1 MPTHFSA
8 RSRALRFARSAV
20 LSAVVGLLLP
30 GMAWASVDWVVNNS
44 DTGYDPIPAGGDIV
58 YSVRVGNNG
67 TDPAPATTLTLS
79 IPATTSFVSAS
90 GMTCSGAGPVTCN
103 VPALSV
109 AGVAGDN
116 ATVLVRVRTSAQ
128 GTVVLGASVPVTGD
142 ADSSNNVANQSTTVN
157 AGADIELTLAGPA
170 SAQSGSVASYTFSA
184 RNIGPNPAG
193 NLTLTFPAPAGLYN
207 ISAPG
212 CTISSPNA
220 CTIAGPL
227 AVGATVTRTFSGQI
241 AVAAGSTITPSG
253 SVASTAPLDP
263 VAGNNTAVFNTS
275 VTAGSDV
282 RISKSRAPGG
292 NLLVGQAASFT
303 LDPRYTG
310 DVPSGL
316 TITDVVPDNYT
327 VGAVLPS
334 QNGWA
339 CSVAGQTVTCT
350 RAAGSVAGNNVAL
363 GNIVIPVTAASP
375 GSPNP
380 VINSASIAATSP
392 TDPNPANNSASDGG
406 ATILAPTVDLRAHKS
421 GPSPALV
428 VVGSS
433 YVYNI
438 SASNIGTAAF
448 HGTLVMTDDLPAGL
462 RVDSYSL
469 NGWACLPAAP
479 VTGPA
484 TITCNRSYTAGA
496 PLGVGAT
503 SPAVVLNTTAT
514 GTGSINN
521 RMTVSS
527 PDANIADT
535 NSANDVETY
544 AVTSSAPA
552 NAADLSVLKSVSPT
566 TVAAGEVLTYTLEIV
581 NAGPQTAT
589 TVALS
594 DSLTGLMNSSVAPT
608 GAGYVGQTISAG
620 VSTGGSCSTTASG
633 ATGRDLSCNFTSI
646 PVCTVGS
653 NCPVITVQ
661 VRPGGNGGSRSNW
674 VYVNS
679 HDTADPDSIDRVASV
694 SSMVDPRADVTV
706 TKTATPVN
714 VPAGQNLTYVVT
726 AINLNN
732 GLSQA
737 AAVTI
742 TDTLP
747 SNVTFI
753 SVAPSSGSCSAP
765 AANSTTGPGNNQVV
779 CNFGTIANN
788 AQRTATIVVRPNTAT
803 RNTTLTNSVVVST
816 STAETNTGNNSATVS
831 TPVTPPALD
840 LLINKTDSVDPVA
853 AGDNTVYTITVTN
866 QGPSAAENVVITD
879 TLPPTRL
886 SFQSHTVPSG
896 GSCSSVPAVD
906 NIGGTLVCQIP
917 YLAASQ
923 ISSLTITMQG
933 VAKGVSTNS
942 ASVSSDEVAAGFDS
956 NPANNSVTETT
967 TVRTKAD
974 MQVVSKTPSAATVN
988 LRDDFSFVIRVRNN
1002 TGAGLAEAD
1011 DVVLTDNLPAHM
1023 VLTGAPTVAIVS
1035 GSASTTTCTGAAGST
1050 SFTCALGTVSN
1061 GAEIDIT
1068 VPVQLIA
1075 VTSYPQVFI
1084 NTASVATSSLDT
1096 VPANNS
1102 NSGSVTVNSS
1112 SLAGRV
1118 FRDFN
1123 NNGLVDAGD
1132 TGINGVTLTLSG
1144 TTFDG
1149 VALNR
1154 STTSN
1159 ASGNFV
1165 FNFVPQGS
1173 YTITQGAVSETNLV
1187 DGIDSAGSAG
1197 GTVAN
1202 DVISA
1207 IALPSNTAATGYLFA
1222 EVPQARIGIA
1232 KQLLASPSI
1241 NADGSF
1247 NVNFRLFVRNLGL
1260 EALNNIAVTDPLAG
1274 PAPRFGTHATL
1285 ANPATDPLLNGHY
1298 TLLAAPSG
1306 SCVGLNPGFNGA
1318 ADTTVAS
1325 GFALAAGA
1333 TCEIN
1338 LSLRVRGTT
1347 PLPPVLPSGGRYEN
1361 QATVVGTGA
1370 LSGQS
1375 FPTQPQLQDLSD
1387 NGSNPDPNGNGR
1399 ANDANENDP
1408 TPVNPVFNSAI
1419 GIAKEIS
1426 PGVSVQSDG
1435 SIVVPI
1441 RLLVR
1446 NVGNE
1451 SLSNVAV
1458 TDPLASADGGQF
1470 GVFVSG
1476 GALVTLASG
1485 QYTLETAPAFVGLCT
1500 NGTLTAGFSGEV
1512 GGLEVARIS
1521 GMEPAASCTMGFTY
1535 RFMPRAVT
1543 IYTNQARAAGTGIFS
1558 GASVTDLSDSGNN
1571 PDPNGNGNASEAT
1584 ENDPTPVPYPRVAIA
1599 KRVNTTH
1606 TANGDDTFTVPFQM
1620 VVRNTGGEVLNGV
1633 AVTDQLSGAKPSFG
1647 TFVTG
1652 GAAAVLAPGQYTVQ
1666 TAPAFGG
1673 ACAGGSANAAF
1684 NGDAVTLLA
1693 NISGFAVDASCT
1705 VNVSIRFRPLPP
1717 LPVGGAYLNQAQASA
1732 TGAQS
1737 SVVTNDLSDD
1747 GSNPDAN
1754 NNGIGN
1760 ETGEN
1765 DPTRVLLSFTPRIG
1779 LAKAK
1784 PMAEIIHPNGSVS
1797 VPFRIRVQNFG
1808 TEPLLNVT
1816 VSDLVAG
1823 AAPAFGSFVAGGPA
1837 ASLNN
1842 GEYTI
1847 EAAPTVQGACP
1858 VATLTPGFTGA
1869 PGNSQIASLS
1879 RLEVGAACEFDLSLR
1894 FRPQSP
1900 SPVGGYSNVATGAGT
1915 GEFTLLD
1922 VNDTSNNGTNPDSD
1936 SDGDPTNNNTPTP
1949 VGYTHTASIGIAKVL
1964 QSGLLVNGNGS
1975 YSGSFRM
1982 TVQNL
1987 GNEELNNVSVSDLMS
2002 GAVPRFGTHV
2012 AGGAG
2017 AVLVAGQY
2025 TIQSPPVF
2033 VGACA
2038 TGTVNAGF
2046 DGSGAALAA
2055 SIAQL
2060 PINGTCTLEFGF
2072 RFVPQPGQA
2081 YTNQATSTGTGAFSG
2096 STAADSSDDG
2106 SNPDP
2111 NGNRNANEP
2120 GENDPTPVPI
2130 PHIGLAKS
2138 AAAVV
2143 NHGDGT
2149 YSVPFTLTV
2158 VNAGQTP
2165 LANVQITDA
2174 INGALPQFG
2183 TYTANAI
2190 PRPNEYTVVGAPV
2203 VGVQTHG
2210 ATLTPVA
2217 AGVFTGSGAGSA
2229 LLVPA
2234 SSSLPNFGANP
2245 SSAQIQFTLRFFP
2258 TTAGP
2263 FNNTATGTGVS
2274 PAGGNVSD
2282 DSVNGANPDAN
2293 GNGDPTDDASPTVV
2307 NLSAQVIGVAK
2318 AVTGVVQVGHK
2329 RYRVSYSIVVQNLST
2344 SVTATNVQVTDDL
2357 LATFPTAQS
2366 RSISVAAAVSACT
2379 GTVLN
2384 VAPAAFTGSGQNR
2397 LLAGN
2402 QNLQPGERC
2411 SISFTAE
2418 IDFGTNPL
2426 PSAVQNNQALATTA
2440 STPAGPVIASD
2451 ASDDGSNPDP
2461 NGNGNPGDAGE
2472 NDPTPVSFAAG
2483 TLSAVSGTVYLDAN
2497 HDRVN
2502 NDPLIR
2508 DRVQGFIVE
2517 VLNAA
2522 GTVLSTATTDASGN
2536 YSVAG
2541 LFPSTPGNPATYYSV
2556 RFREPA
2562 SGAIYGIAQSA
2573 DPTPTRNGV
2582 ISNGVITALQL
2593 ASGTTT
2599 LQQNL
2604 PLDPAGVVYN
2614 SVTRAPVAGAVVTL
2628 LAGGVQVADACLV
2641 GGVNAQ
2647 TTGATGSYQYLL
2659 INPAPPGCP
2668 GNATYTLQVVQPG
2681 GYLPPPSNIIPPQAG
2696 PFTPPA
2702 GPPGSVFAMQPQPG
2716 APTGAD
2722 ATTYYLSFALTLS
2735 GVGVVN
2741 NHIPIDPVL
2750 GGALALIKTT
2760 PLVNVS
2766 VGQLVPYTIT
2776 ARNTL
2781 AANLTHIDIRDTLP
2795 PGFKYV
2801 PGSATLDGVAAEPTV
2816 NGRVLT
2822 WSSLV
2827 FAPNVTRTVKL
2838 VLVVG
2843 AGVQPGEYVNTAQA
2857 FNNQVPPPHSNAV
2870 SNLST
2875 AVVRV
2880 VPDPTFDCSD
2890 LIGKVFDD
2898 RNANGYQDE
2907 GEPGLPGVRL
2917 ATARGWLVNTDAEGR
2932 FHVACAAIPDADRG
2946 SNFVMKLDERTLP
2959 TGYRVTTEN
2968 PRDVRLTRGKL
2979 SKLNFGAT
2987 IHKVVRVD
2995 MSDAA
3000 FEPGQTTLKP
3010 DWVRQFS
3017 ALPEQFQA
3025 RPSVLRLAYQAAGEG
3040 EGLARER
3047 LLAVRQQL
3055 QEAWAR
3061 QGCCHGLLIEE
3072 ELFLPAQ
3079 PSRKVGE

>member
-1 MPTHFSA
+1 MTRSIHMPTHFSA

-1068 VPVQLIA
+1068 VPVELTT
-1075 VTSYPQVFI
+1075 VTSYPQVFT

-1132 TGINGVTLTLSG
+1132 TGIDGVPLTLSG

-1154 STTSN
+1154 SATRDPSDP
-1159 ASGNFV
+1159 SGNFV

-1173 YTITQGAVSETNLV
+1173 YTITQGTVSETNLV

-1197 GTVAN
+1197 GSTAVN

-1232 KQLLASPSI
+1232 KQLVAGSPSI

-1260 EALNNIAVTDPLAG
+1260 EELNSITVTDPLAG
-1274 PAPRFGTHATL
+1274 PAPRFGTHVTL
-1285 ANPATDPLLNGHY
+1285 ANPATDPLLNGQY
-1298 TLLAAPSG
+1298 TRLTAPSG
-1306 SCVGLNPGFNGA
+1306 TCGGLNPGFNGA
-1318 ADTTVAS
+1318 ADTNVAS

-1333 TCEIN
+1333 SCQIDIAI
-1338 LSLRVRGTT
+1338 RVRATAPWP
-1347 PLPPVLPSGGRYEN
+1347 PLLPSGGRYEN
-1361 QATVVGTGA
+1361 QATVIGTGA
-1370 LSGQS
+1370 LSGQTS
-1375 FPTQPQLQDLSD
+1375 ATQPQLQDLSD
-1387 NGSNPDPNGNGR
+1387 NGSNPDANGNGR
-1399 ANDANENDP
+1399 ANEAGENDP

-1451 SLSNVAV
+1451 PLSNVAV
-1458 TDPLASADGGQF
+1458 TDPLASAAGGQF

-1476 GALVTLASG
+1476 GAAATLASG
-1485 QYTLETAPAFVGLCT
+1485 QYTLQTAPAFEGLCT
-1500 NGTLTAGFSGEV
+1500 NGALTAGFSGAA
-1512 GGLEVARIS
+1512 GGLEVASMS

-1543 IYTNQARAAGTGIFS
+1543 IYTNQALAAGTGAFS
-1558 GASVTDLSDSGNN
+1558 GALVTDLSDSGSN

-1652 GAAAVLAPGQYTVQ
+1652 GAAAALAPGQYTVQ

-1693 NISGFAVDASCT
+1693 NISGFSVNASCT

-1717 LPVGGAYLNQAQASA
+1717 LPVGGAYLNQAQAA
-1732 TGAQS
+1732 GTGAQS

-1784 PMAEIIHPNGSVS
+1784 PMAELIHANGSVS

-1915 GEFTLLD
+1915 GEFTLGA
-1922 VNDTSNNGTNPDSD
+1922 VTDTSNNGSNADSD

-2025 TIQSPPVF
+2025 TIQSPR
-2033 VGACA
+2033 CLW
-2038 TGTVNAGF
+2038 
-2046 DGSGAALAA
+2046 ALA
-2055 SIAQL
+2055 Q
-2060 PINGTCTLEFGF
+2060 
-2072 RFVPQPGQA
+2072 
-2081 YTNQATSTGTGAFSG
+2081 
-2096 STAADSSDDG
+2096 
-2106 SNPDP
+2106 
-2111 NGNRNANEP
+2111 
-2120 GENDPTPVPI
+2120 
-2130 PHIGLAKS
+2130 
-2138 AAAVV
+2138 
-2143 NHGDGT
+2143 
-2149 YSVPFTLTV
+2149 
-2158 VNAGQTP
+2158 
-2165 LANVQITDA
+2165 
-2174 INGALPQFG
+2174 
-2183 TYTANAI
+2183 
-2190 PRPNEYTVVGAPV
+2190 
-2203 VGVQTHG
+2203 
-2210 ATLTPVA
+2210 
-2217 AGVFTGSGAGSA
+2217 
-2229 LLVPA
+2229 
-2234 SSSLPNFGANP
+2234 
-2245 SSAQIQFTLRFFP
+2245 
-2258 TTAGP
+2258 
-2263 FNNTATGTGVS
+2263 
-2274 PAGGNVSD
+2274 
-2282 DSVNGANPDAN
+2282 
-2293 GNGDPTDDASPTVV
+2293 
-2307 NLSAQVIGVAK
+2307 
-2318 AVTGVVQVGHK
+2318 
-2329 RYRVSYSIVVQNLST
+2329 
-2344 SVTATNVQVTDDL
+2344 
-2357 LATFPTAQS
+2357 
-2366 RSISVAAAVSACT
+2366 
-2379 GTVLN
+2379 
-2384 VAPAAFTGSGQNR
+2384 
-2397 LLAGN
+2397 
-2402 QNLQPGERC
+2402 
-2411 SISFTAE
+2411 
-2418 IDFGTNPL
+2418 
-2426 PSAVQNNQALATTA
+2426 
-2440 STPAGPVIASD
+2440 
-2451 ASDDGSNPDP
+2451 
-2461 NGNGNPGDAGE
+2461 
-2472 NDPTPVSFAAG
+2472 
-2483 TLSAVSGTVYLDAN
+2483 
-2497 HDRVN
+2497 
-2502 NDPLIR
+2502 
-2508 DRVQGFIVE
+2508 
-2517 VLNAA
+2517 
-2522 GTVLSTATTDASGN
+2522 
-2536 YSVAG
+2536 
-2541 LFPSTPGNPATYYSV
+2541 
-2556 RFREPA
+2556 
-2562 SGAIYGIAQSA
+2562 
-2573 DPTPTRNGV
+2573 
-2582 ISNGVITALQL
+2582 
-2593 ASGTTT
+2593 
-2599 LQQNL
+2599 
-2604 PLDPAGVVYN
+2604 
-2614 SVTRAPVAGAVVTL
+2614 RA
-2628 LAGGVQVADACLV
+2628 
-2641 GGVNAQ
+2641 
-2647 TTGATGSYQYLL
+2647 
-2659 INPAPPGCP
+2659 
-2668 GNATYTLQVVQPG
+2668 
-2681 GYLPPPSNIIPPQAG
+2681 
-2696 PFTPPA
+2696 
-2702 GPPGSVFAMQPQPG
+2702 
-2716 APTGAD
+2716 
-2722 ATTYYLSFALTLS
+2722 
-2735 GVGVVN
+2735 
-2741 NHIPIDPVL
+2741 
-2750 GGALALIKTT
+2750 
-2760 PLVNVS
+2760 
-2766 VGQLVPYTIT
+2766 
-2776 ARNTL
+2776 
-2781 AANLTHIDIRDTLP
+2781 
-2795 PGFKYV
+2795 
-2801 PGSATLDGVAAEPTV
+2801 
-2816 NGRVLT
+2816 
-2822 WSSLV
+2822 W
-2827 FAPNVTRTVKL
+2827 
-2838 VLVVG
+2838 
-2843 AGVQPGEYVNTAQA
+2843 
-2857 FNNQVPPPHSNAV
+2857 
-2870 SNLST
+2870 
-2875 AVVRV
+2875 
-2880 VPDPTFDCSD
+2880 
-2890 LIGKVFDD
+2890 
-2898 RNANGYQDE
+2898 
-2907 GEPGLPGVRL
+2907 
-2917 ATARGWLVNTDAEGR
+2917 
-2932 FHVACAAIPDADRG
+2932 
-2946 SNFVMKLDERTLP
+2946 
-2959 TGYRVTTEN
+2959 
-2968 PRDVRLTRGKL
+2968 
-2979 SKLNFGAT
+2979 
-2987 IHKVVRVD
+2987 
-2995 MSDAA
+2995 
-3000 FEPGQTTLKP
+3000 
-3010 DWVRQFS
+3010 
-3017 ALPEQFQA
+3017 
-3025 RPSVLRLAYQAAGEG
+3025 
-3040 EGLARER
+3040 
-3047 LLAVRQQL
+3047 
-3055 QEAWAR
+3055 
-3061 QGCCHGLLIEE
+3061 
-3072 ELFLPAQ
+3072 
-3079 PSRKVGE
+3079 